1 MLILLLKANK
11 NSFQKINY
19 KQLTKQN
26 HKNKLTQILS
36 LINKNTPPLGG
47 GKSKKMFV
55 K

>member
-26 HKNKLTQILS
+26 HKINS
-36 LINKNTPPLGG
+36 LNIITCLKIPRH
-47 GKSKKMFV
+47 
-55 K
+55 